1 MNHFLNG
8 FVDELEKT
16 ATAAGALKG
25 AFGFAKKYPT
35 ISLSTPMILGGTYY
49 AAKAGAE
56 KGRSGAKGKYLTAT
70 KDRPSDAAFANYN
83 DLFDRKPSEKEA
95 RRPTRK
101 YKESAFKR

>member
-1 MNHFLNG
+1 MNHFFAG
-8 FVDELEKT
+8 FADELQKT

-25 AFGFAKKYPT
+25 AFSFAKKYPT
-35 ISLSTPMILGGTYY
+35 IALSAPMILGGTYY

-56 KGRSGAKGKYLTAT
+56 KGRSGSKGKYLKAT

-83 DLFDRKPSEKEA
+83 QLFDTKPSEKKA